1 MPSPTAAFH
10 RFDQVLPSLQTP
22 EHRGGAHNLELQLMP
37 PSSSIRAGRAAP
49 GMTTAH
55 CRSPR
60 SPALSSQGNDAAAHL
75 ALSIGGQFLG
85 GAAMIDRGGEVL
97 MDTARANEEE
107 AREQL
112 RQAVAEKAAADEA
125 RALAEQE
132 LASAKRMR
140 RQAQVELSRAH
151 ALREHAVRQVNATLL
166 QITCL
171 SCRRKF
177 HRARPPPPAAEVVC
191 SYVSPVVTKGGD
203 AEVDEPLDAA
213 DGMMRRGQDTKL
225 VDVL

>member
-1 MPSPTAAFH
+1 
-10 RFDQVLPSLQTP
+10 
-22 EHRGGAHNLELQLMP
+22 
-37 PSSSIRAGRAAP
+37 
-49 GMTTAH
+49 
-55 CRSPR
+55 
-60 SPALSSQGNDAAAHL
+60 
-75 ALSIGGQFLG
+75 
-85 GAAMIDRGGEVL
+85 
-97 MDTARANEEE
+97 
-107 AREQL
+107 
-112 RQAVAEKAAADEA
+112 
-125 RALAEQE
+125 
-132 LASAKRMR
+132 
-140 RQAQVELSRAH
+140 VELSRAH
-151 ALREHAVRQVNATLL
+151 ALREHAVRQANATLL

>member
-60 SPALSSQGNDAAAHL
+60 SPALSSQGSDAAAHL
-75 ALSIGGQFLG
+75 ALSIGGQFFG

-125 RALAEQE
+125 RALAKRHAELAEQE

-151 ALREHAVRQVNATLL
+151 KLREHAVRQVNATLL

-177 HRARPPPPAAEVVC
+177 HRARPPRCSAATC
-191 SYVSPVVTKGGD
+191 SPRAAAPRSTSPSTPRT
-203 AEVDEPLDAA
+203 A
-213 DGMMRRGQDTKL
+213 
-225 VDVL
+225 